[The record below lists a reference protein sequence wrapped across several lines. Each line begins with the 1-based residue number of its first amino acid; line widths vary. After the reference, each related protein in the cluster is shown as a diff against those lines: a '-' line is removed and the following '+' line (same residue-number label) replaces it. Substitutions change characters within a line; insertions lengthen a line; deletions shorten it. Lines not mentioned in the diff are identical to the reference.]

1 MKCVR
6 VWMIQPSARQPQQKH
21 NTGIEACSSLLI
33 DLSTTIQPALISRN
47 RLIDRLIDRSS
58 ASSCFP
64 IKSAGFD
71 TSVDRASIHPS
82 SHTPPQQQ
90 PAMPPAPPPSH
101 QRAGRLLLVF
111 ACDRA
116 PPAALAFFHPPPP
129 PAGSKLIARAPS
141 SSVNNNNHHMK
152 QPQPLSIAPF
162 SQQQQHQQQRQLK
175 GTWLH
180 PLFSDFTPVCVWV
193 CGCGWVHSLSVCVY
207 TVCGCGGSVGRST
220 RERSLTHTQHLLSCL
235 YSHTYTGRRQR
246 RPPPGRGGRRGLC
259 PSEQSLKVG
268 RSHLGT

>member
-1 MKCVR
+1 
-6 VWMIQPSARQPQQKH
+6 
-21 NTGIEACSSLLI
+21 
-33 DLSTTIQPALISRN
+33 
-47 RLIDRLIDRSS
+47 
-58 ASSCFP
+58 
-64 IKSAGFD
+64 
-71 TSVDRASIHPS
+71 
-82 SHTPPQQQ
+82 
-90 PAMPPAPPPSH
+90 MPPAPPPSH

-111 ACDRA
+111 ACYCA

-175 GTWLH
+175 GTGPH

-193 CGCGWVHSLSVCVY
+193 CGCGWVHSLSLCVY
-207 TVCGCGGSVGRST
+207 TLCVGAGARSVDQPGSALSLT
-220 RERSLTHTQHLLSCL
+220 RNTSFRAYIRTHTQGDGS
-235 YSHTYTGRRQR
+235 
-246 RPPPGRGGRRGLC
+246 GGPLQVGEDAAAFAL
-259 PSEQSLKVG
+259 SEQSLKVG